1 MAVEED
7 LFWSF
12 GIGSNMDVEAVR
24 TKKGIDVKQFKRCTL
39 QDYNMVFSF
48 GAMAY
53 VEPRMAACQKVPGQ
67 VQSWTTTAPS
77 PW

>member
-1 MAVEED
+1 MAVSED

-24 TKKGIDVKQFKRCTL
+24 SKKGIDVKQFKRCTL
-39 QDYNMVFSF
+39 QDYNMVFNF

-53 VEPRMAACQKVPGQ
+53 VEPRMAACKKVPG
-67 VQSWTTTAPS
+67 
-77 PW
+77 